1 MHRFSALLLA
11 IVLLAMPASLWA
23 TADGEG
29 SSPAMALQRLQEGN
43 ARFQEGRSLHP
54 NLDTA
59 RRLVTS
65 TLGQKPFATVLACSD
80 SRVPVE
86 IVFDQGIGDIFTI
99 KVAGNVADTDEIGS
113 MEYGVDHLGTPVLV
127 VLGHT
132 HCGAV
137 TAVTTGAEVHGSIPQ
152 LVDNIIPALEATR
165 HAHPELEGNALIDA
179 VIEANV
185 WQTIE
190 DIFKRSPAI
199 AKRAAQG
206 KTAVVGAIYD
216 ITSGQVRFLGE
227 HPNQAALLAAVPA
240 DPHGGGD
247 AHTADT
253 QGHATAPHQ
262 EEAMPAA
269 PVQHA
274 ESAAGHGAGAPQT
287 MAAAHATP
295 AQDAHAPEAGHEA
308 KSGGLGFFSFL
319 LFVAAL
325 IGVVILLDK
334 TILRPE
340 DN

>member
-11 IVLLAMPASLWA
+11 MLLFAMPASLWA
-23 TADGEG
+23 ADGEG

-43 ARFQEGRSLHP
+43 TRFSEGRSIHP

-137 TAVTTGAEVHGSIPQ
+137 TAVTTGEEVHGSIPQ
-152 LVDNIIPALEATR
+152 LVDNIVPALEVTR
-165 HAHPELEGNALIDA
+165 QTHPELQGSALIDA
-179 VIEANV
+179 VIETNV
-185 WQTIE
+185 WQAIE
-190 DIFKRSPAI
+190 DILKRSPAI
-199 AKRAAQG
+199 AARVAQG
-206 KTAVVGAIYD
+206 KTSVVGAIYD
-216 ITSGQVRFLGE
+216 ITSGKVRFLGE
-227 HPNQAALLAAVPA
+227 HTQQAALLASVPA
-240 DPHGGGD
+240 DPHAGSG
-247 AHTADT
+247 AHATET
-253 QGHATAPHQ
+253 QGDTAAPHQ
-262 EEAMPAA
+262 EAAIPAA
-269 PVQHA
+269 LAQHT
-274 ESAAGHGAGAPQT
+274 EPSGHNPASAPQAV
-287 MAAAHATP
+287 AAAHAE
-295 AQDAHAPEAGHEA
+295 AQDAHGPAATSEA
-308 KSGGLGFFSFL
+308 KSGGFGFFSFL

-334 TILRPE
+334 TVLRPE
-340 DN
+340 GN

>member
-1 MHRFSALLLA
+1 MHRFSVLLLA
-11 IVLLAMPASLWA
+11 LALLAMPACLWA
-23 TADGEG
+23 SADGEG

-43 ARFQEGRSLHP
+43 ARFQEGRSIHP
-54 NLDTA
+54 NRDTA

-86 IVFDQGIGDIFTI
+86 IVFDQGIGDLFVI

-137 TAVTTGAEVHGSIPQ
+137 TAVTTGAEVHGAIAQ
-152 LVDNIIPALEATR
+152 LVDNIIPALETTR
-165 HAHPELEGNALIDA
+165 HAHPDLEGGALIDA

-185 WQTIE
+185 WQAIE
-190 DIFKRSPAI
+190 DILKRSPAI
-199 AKRAAQG
+199 AARVAQG

-216 ITSGQVRFLGE
+216 IASGAVRFLGE
-227 HPNQAALLAAVPA
+227 HPNQAALLAAAPTA
-240 DPHGGGD
+240 SHAGGD
-247 AHTADT
+247 GHAADT
-253 QGHATAPHQ
+253 QEHAAAPHQNEATPAASAAHAQNAESGAHAEAKDAHGTATAP
-262 EEAMPAA
+262 
-269 PVQHA
+269 
-274 ESAAGHGAGAPQT
+274 
-287 MAAAHATP
+287 
-295 AQDAHAPEAGHEA
+295 EA
-308 KSGGLGFFSFL
+308 KSGGFGFFSFL